1 MSTID
6 EKLNEVLDIAEEV
19 FEGKKEVAIV
29 PSTTPKNTDPDVD
42 FETGRENLYKLLAKG
57 NEAIDGIL
65 SLAKEGVNIAICAR
79 NEEKLHNAVNEIKS
93 KTKVEV
99 IPIVADLSDVN
110 NIKEKI
116 VDKVLQEF
124 GSIDILLINSGGPK
138 PGVFSDFSSDD
149 WDISYHMVLKY
160 VVELYKHIIPIMKNN
175 KWGRIINVTSVS
187 VKEPL
192 NYLVLSNS
200 IRSAVVA
207 WAKSLSVD
215 VGKDGVTVNSIL
227 TGYFDTE
234 RIKELN
240 KEKSKSLNI
249 SEDEVLEKMKSLVP
263 INRLGKT
270 EEYGFLVS
278 FLSSDKA
285 AYINGA
291 SIPIDG
297 GLLKSY

>member
-1 MSTID
+1 LSKNID
-6 EKLNEVLDIAEEV
+6 SYQEAFDLLFKSVV
-19 FEGKKEVAIV
+19 H
-29 PSTTPKNTDPDVD
+29 TT
-42 FETGRENLYKLLAKG
+42 
-57 NEAIDGIL
+57 
-65 SLAKEGVNIAICAR
+65 SL
-79 NEEKLHNAVNEIKS
+79 
-93 KTKVEV
+93 V
-99 IPIVADLSDVN
+99 IPGMQ
-110 NIKEKI
+110 K
-116 VDKVLQEF
+116 
-124 GSIDILLINSGGPK
+124 
-138 PGVFSDFSSDD
+138 
-149 WDISYHMVLKY
+149 
-160 VVELYKHIIPIMKNN
+160 N

-215 VGKDGVTVNSIL
+215 LGPDGITVNSIL

-249 SEDEVLEKMKSLVP
+249 SETEVLDKMKSLVP
-263 INRLGKT
+263 VSRLGRP
-270 EEYGFLVS
+270 EEYGYLIS
-278 FLSSDKA
+278 FLSSDNA

>member
-1 MSTID
+1 MKID
-6 EKLNEVLDIAEEV
+6 LT
-19 FEGKKEVAIV
+19 GKKALVGGSSKGIGLGIATE
-29 PSTTPKNTDPDVD
+29 
-42 FETGRENLYKLLAKG
+42 LANSG
-57 NEAIDGIL
+57 ASVCL
-65 SLAKEGVNIAICAR
+65 MAR
-79 NEEKLHNAVNEIKS
+79 NESRLKEIVSQLPDSNNHSYLVVDFSKFEDYKIKIEKYVKNNQVDILINNTQGPPAGNSLSKNIDSYQEAFDLLFKS
-93 KTKVEV
+93 VVHTTSLV
-99 IPIVADLSDVN
+99 IPGMQ
-110 NIKEKI
+110 K
-116 VDKVLQEF
+116 
-124 GSIDILLINSGGPK
+124 
-138 PGVFSDFSSDD
+138 
-149 WDISYHMVLKY
+149 
-160 VVELYKHIIPIMKNN
+160 N

-200 IRSAVVA
+200 IRSAVVS

-215 VGKDGVTVNSIL
+215 LGPHGITVNSIL

-249 SEDEVLEKMKSLVP
+249 SETEVLEKMKALVP
-263 INRLGKT
+263 ASRLGRP
-270 EEYGFLVS
+270 EEYGYLIS
-278 FLSSDKA
+278 FLSSDNA

>member
-1 MSTID
+1 MKI
-6 EKLNEVLDIAEEV
+6 ELA
-19 FEGKKEVAIV
+19 GKKALIGG
-29 PSTTPKNTDPDVD
+29 SSK
-42 FETGRENLYKLLAKG
+42 GIGLGIASQLAESG
-57 NEAIDGIL
+57 ASVCL
-65 SLAKEGVNIAICAR
+65 MAR
-79 NEEKLHNAVNEIKS
+79 NESKLKEIVNQLPNSENHSYLVVDFSNFEEYKIKIEAYLENNQ
-93 KTKVEV
+93 VD
-99 IPIVADLSDVN
+99 ILVN
-110 NIKEKI
+110 NTQGPPAGNSLSKDIDSYQEAFDLLFKSI
-116 VDKVLQEF
+116 VYTTSLVV
-124 GSIDILLINSGGPK
+124 PK
-138 PGVFSDFSSDD
+138 
-149 WDISYHMVLKY
+149 MQ
-160 VVELYKHIIPIMKNN
+160 NN

-215 VGKDGVTVNSIL
+215 VAIDGVTVNSIL
-227 TGYFDTE
+227 TGYFDTK

-249 SEDEVLEKMKSLVP
+249 SEEEVLEKMKSLVP
-263 INRLGKT
+263 VNRLGKT
-270 EEYGFLVS
+270 EEYGYLVS

-285 AYINGA
+285 SYINGA

>member
-1 MSTID
+1 MKID
-6 EKLNEVLDIAEEV
+6 LA
-19 FEGKKEVAIV
+19 GKKALIGGSSKGIGLGIASQLAESGASVCLMARNKSKLEEIINQLPNSENHSYLIVDFSNFEEYKIKIETYLENNQVDILVNNTQGPPAGNSLSKDIDSYQEAFDLLFKSIVYTTSLIV
-29 PSTTPKNTDPDVD
+29 PKMQ
-42 FETGRENLYKLLAKG
+42 K
-57 NEAIDGIL
+57 
-65 SLAKEGVNIAICAR
+65 
-79 NEEKLHNAVNEIKS
+79 
-93 KTKVEV
+93 
-99 IPIVADLSDVN
+99 
-110 NIKEKI
+110 
-116 VDKVLQEF
+116 
-124 GSIDILLINSGGPK
+124 
-138 PGVFSDFSSDD
+138 
-149 WDISYHMVLKY
+149 
-160 VVELYKHIIPIMKNN
+160 N

-249 SEDEVLEKMKSLVP
+249 SEEEVLEKMKSLVP

-270 EEYGFLVS
+270 EEYGYLVS

-285 AYINGA
+285 SYINGA

-297 GLLKSY
+297 GLLRSY

>member
-1 MSTID
+1 MQ
-6 EKLNEVLDIAEEV
+6 K
-19 FEGKKEVAIV
+19 
-29 PSTTPKNTDPDVD
+29 
-42 FETGRENLYKLLAKG
+42 
-57 NEAIDGIL
+57 
-65 SLAKEGVNIAICAR
+65 
-79 NEEKLHNAVNEIKS
+79 
-93 KTKVEV
+93 
-99 IPIVADLSDVN
+99 
-110 NIKEKI
+110 
-116 VDKVLQEF
+116 
-124 GSIDILLINSGGPK
+124 
-138 PGVFSDFSSDD
+138 
-149 WDISYHMVLKY
+149 
-160 VVELYKHIIPIMKNN
+160 N

-215 VGKDGVTVNSIL
+215 IGKDGITINSIL

-263 INRLGKT
+263 ANRLGKID
-270 EEYGFLVS
+270 EYGYLVS

>member
-1 MSTID
+1 MKID
-6 EKLNEVLDIAEEV
+6 LT
-19 FEGKKEVAIV
+19 GKKALVGGSSKGIGLGIATE
-29 PSTTPKNTDPDVD
+29 
-42 FETGRENLYKLLAKG
+42 LAKSG
-57 NEAIDGIL
+57 ASVCL
-65 SLAKEGVNIAICAR
+65 MAR
-79 NEEKLHNAVNEIKS
+79 NESRLKEIVNQLPDTNNHSYLVVDFSKFEDFKIKIEEYVNNNQVDILINNTQGPPAGNSLS
-93 KTKVEV
+93 KNIDSYQEAFDLLFKSVVHTTSLV
-99 IPIVADLSDVN
+99 IPGMQ
-110 NIKEKI
+110 K
-116 VDKVLQEF
+116 
-124 GSIDILLINSGGPK
+124 
-138 PGVFSDFSSDD
+138 
-149 WDISYHMVLKY
+149 
-160 VVELYKHIIPIMKNN
+160 N

-215 VGKDGVTVNSIL
+215 LGPDGITVNSIL

-249 SEDEVLEKMKSLVP
+249 SEAEVLDKMKSLVP
-263 INRLGKT
+263 ASRLGRP
-270 EEYGFLVS
+270 EEYGYLVS
-278 FLSSDKA
+278 FLSSDNA

>member
-1 MSTID
+1 MKID
-6 EKLNEVLDIAEEV
+6 LA
-19 FEGKKEVAIV
+19 GKKALIGGSSKGIGLGIASQLAESGASVCLMARNKSKLEEIINQLPNSENHSYLIVDFSNFEEYKIKIEAYLENNHVDILVNNTQGPPAGNSLSKNIDSYQEAFDLLFKSIVYTTSLIV
-29 PSTTPKNTDPDVD
+29 PKMQ
-42 FETGRENLYKLLAKG
+42 K
-57 NEAIDGIL
+57 
-65 SLAKEGVNIAICAR
+65 
-79 NEEKLHNAVNEIKS
+79 
-93 KTKVEV
+93 
-99 IPIVADLSDVN
+99 
-110 NIKEKI
+110 
-116 VDKVLQEF
+116 
-124 GSIDILLINSGGPK
+124 
-138 PGVFSDFSSDD
+138 
-149 WDISYHMVLKY
+149 
-160 VVELYKHIIPIMKNN
+160 N

-270 EEYGFLVS
+270 EEYGYLVS

-285 AYINGA
+285 SYINGA

-297 GLLKSY
+297 GLLRSY

>member
-1 MSTID
+1 MKID
-6 EKLNEVLDIAEEV
+6 LR
-19 FEGKKEVAIV
+19 GKKALVGGSSKGIGLGIATE
-29 PSTTPKNTDPDVD
+29 
-42 FETGRENLYKLLAKG
+42 LANSG
-57 NEAIDGIL
+57 ASVCL
-65 SLAKEGVNIAICAR
+65 MAR
-79 NEEKLHNAVNEIKS
+79 NESRLKEIVAQLPSSNNHSYLVVDFSKFEDFKIKIEEYVKNNQVDILINNTQGPPAGNSLSKNIDSYQEAFDLLFKS
-93 KTKVEV
+93 VVHTTSLV
-99 IPIVADLSDVN
+99 IPGMQ
-110 NIKEKI
+110 K
-116 VDKVLQEF
+116 
-124 GSIDILLINSGGPK
+124 
-138 PGVFSDFSSDD
+138 
-149 WDISYHMVLKY
+149 
-160 VVELYKHIIPIMKNN
+160 N

-215 VGKDGVTVNSIL
+215 LGPDGITVNSIL

-249 SEDEVLEKMKSLVP
+249 SEAEVLDKMKSLVP
-263 INRLGKT
+263 ASRLGT
-270 EEYGFLVS
+270 PEEYGYLVS
-278 FLSSDKA
+278 FLSSDNA

>member
-1 MSTID
+1 MKID
-6 EKLNEVLDIAEEV
+6 LT
-19 FEGKKEVAIV
+19 GKKALIGGSSKGIGLGIASQLAESGASVCLMARNKSKLEEIINQLPNSENHSYLIVDFSNFEEYKIKIEAYLENNQVDILVNNTQGPPAGNSLSKDIDSYQEAFDLLFKSIVYTTSLIV
-29 PSTTPKNTDPDVD
+29 PKMQ
-42 FETGRENLYKLLAKG
+42 K
-57 NEAIDGIL
+57 
-65 SLAKEGVNIAICAR
+65 
-79 NEEKLHNAVNEIKS
+79 
-93 KTKVEV
+93 
-99 IPIVADLSDVN
+99 
-110 NIKEKI
+110 
-116 VDKVLQEF
+116 
-124 GSIDILLINSGGPK
+124 
-138 PGVFSDFSSDD
+138 
-149 WDISYHMVLKY
+149 
-160 VVELYKHIIPIMKNN
+160 N

-270 EEYGFLVS
+270 EEYGYLVS

-285 AYINGA
+285 SYINGA

-297 GLLKSY
+297 GLLRSY

>member
-1 MSTID
+1 MKID
-6 EKLNEVLDIAEEV
+6 LT
-19 FEGKKEVAIV
+19 GKKALIGGSSKGIGLGIASQLAESGASVCLMARNKSKLEEIINQLPNSENHSYLIVDFSNFEEYKIIIEAYLENNQVDILVNNTQGPPAGNSLSKDIDSYQEAFDLLFKSIVFTTSLIV
-29 PSTTPKNTDPDVD
+29 PKMQ
-42 FETGRENLYKLLAKG
+42 K
-57 NEAIDGIL
+57 
-65 SLAKEGVNIAICAR
+65 
-79 NEEKLHNAVNEIKS
+79 
-93 KTKVEV
+93 
-99 IPIVADLSDVN
+99 
-110 NIKEKI
+110 
-116 VDKVLQEF
+116 
-124 GSIDILLINSGGPK
+124 
-138 PGVFSDFSSDD
+138 
-149 WDISYHMVLKY
+149 
-160 VVELYKHIIPIMKNN
+160 N

-249 SEDEVLEKMKSLVP
+249 SEEEVLEKMKSLVP
-263 INRLGKT
+263 TNRLGKT
-270 EEYGFLVS
+270 EEYGYLVS

-285 AYINGA
+285 SYINGA

-297 GLLKSY
+297 GLLRSY

>member
-1 MSTID
+1 MKIN
-6 EKLNEVLDIAEEV
+6 LA
-19 FEGKKEVAIV
+19 GKKALIGGSSKGIGLGIASQLAESGASVCLMARNKSKLEEIINQLPNSENHSYLIVDFSNFEEYKIKIEAYLENNQVDILVNNTQGPPAGNSLSKDIDSYQEAFDLLFKGIVYTTSLIV
-29 PSTTPKNTDPDVD
+29 PKMQ
-42 FETGRENLYKLLAKG
+42 K
-57 NEAIDGIL
+57 
-65 SLAKEGVNIAICAR
+65 
-79 NEEKLHNAVNEIKS
+79 
-93 KTKVEV
+93 
-99 IPIVADLSDVN
+99 
-110 NIKEKI
+110 
-116 VDKVLQEF
+116 
-124 GSIDILLINSGGPK
+124 
-138 PGVFSDFSSDD
+138 
-149 WDISYHMVLKY
+149 
-160 VVELYKHIIPIMKNN
+160 N

-215 VGKDGVTVNSIL
+215 VGRDGVTVNSIL

-249 SEDEVLEKMKSLVP
+249 SEEEVLEKMKSLVP

-270 EEYGFLVS
+270 EEYGYLVS

-285 AYINGA
+285 SYINGA

-297 GLLKSY
+297 GLLRSY

>member
-1 MSTID
+1 MKID
-6 EKLNEVLDIAEEV
+6 LS
-19 FEGKKEVAIV
+19 GKKALIGG
-29 PSTTPKNTDPDVD
+29 SSK
-42 FETGRENLYKLLAKG
+42 GIGLGIASQLAESG
-57 NEAIDGIL
+57 ASVCL
-65 SLAKEGVNIAICAR
+65 MAR
-79 NEEKLHNAVNEIKS
+79 NESKLKEIVNQLPNFENHSYLVVDFSNLEEYKIKIEEYLES
-93 KTKVEV
+93 NQVD
-99 IPIVADLSDVN
+99 ILVN
-110 NIKEKI
+110 NTQGPPAGNSLSKDIDSYQEAFDLLFKSI
-116 VDKVLQEF
+116 VYTT
-124 GSIDILLINSGGPK
+124 SLIVPK
-138 PGVFSDFSSDD
+138 
-149 WDISYHMVLKY
+149 MQK
-160 VVELYKHIIPIMKNN
+160 N

-249 SEDEVLEKMKSLVP
+249 SENEVLEKMKSLVP
-263 INRLGKT
+263 LNRLGKT
-270 EEYGFLVS
+270 EEYGYLVS

-297 GLLKSY
+297 GLLRSY

>member
-1 MSTID
+1 MKID
-6 EKLNEVLDIAEEV
+6 LS
-19 FEGKKEVAIV
+19 GKKVLIGGSSKGIGLGIAKQLAESGASVCLMARNKSKLEEIV
-29 PSTTPKNTDPDVD
+29 NQLPNSENHSFLIVD
-42 FETGRENLYKLLAKG
+42 FSNFEEYKIKIEAYLENNQVDILVNNTQGPPAGNSLSKDIDSYQEAFDLLFKSVVYTT
-57 NEAIDGIL
+57 
-65 SLAKEGVNIAICAR
+65 SL
-79 NEEKLHNAVNEIKS
+79 
-93 KTKVEV
+93 V
-99 IPIVADLSDVN
+99 IPQMQ
-110 NIKEKI
+110 K
-116 VDKVLQEF
+116 
-124 GSIDILLINSGGPK
+124 
-138 PGVFSDFSSDD
+138 
-149 WDISYHMVLKY
+149 
-160 VVELYKHIIPIMKNN
+160 N

-215 VGKDGVTVNSIL
+215 IGKYGVTVNSIL

-270 EEYGFLVS
+270 EEYGYLVS

-285 AYINGA
+285 SYINGA

-297 GLLKSY
+297 GLLRSY

>member
-1 MSTID
+1 MKID
-6 EKLNEVLDIAEEV
+6 LR
-19 FEGKKEVAIV
+19 GKKALVGGSSKGIGLGIATE
-29 PSTTPKNTDPDVD
+29 
-42 FETGRENLYKLLAKG
+42 LANSG
-57 NEAIDGIL
+57 ASVCL
-65 SLAKEGVNIAICAR
+65 MAR
-79 NEEKLHNAVNEIKS
+79 NESRLKEIVSQLPDSNNHSYLVVDFSKFEDFKIKIEEYVKNNQVDILINNTQGPPAGNSLSKNIDSYQEAFDLLFKS
-93 KTKVEV
+93 VVYTTSLV
-99 IPIVADLSDVN
+99 IPGMQ
-110 NIKEKI
+110 K
-116 VDKVLQEF
+116 
-124 GSIDILLINSGGPK
+124 
-138 PGVFSDFSSDD
+138 
-149 WDISYHMVLKY
+149 
-160 VVELYKHIIPIMKNN
+160 N

-215 VGKDGVTVNSIL
+215 LGPDGITVNSIL

-249 SEDEVLEKMKSLVP
+249 SEAEVLDKMKSLVP
-263 INRLGKT
+263 ASRLGRP
-270 EEYGFLVS
+270 EEYGYLVS
-278 FLSSDKA
+278 FLSSDNA

>member
-1 MSTID
+1 MKID
-6 EKLNEVLDIAEEV
+6 LR
-19 FEGKKEVAIV
+19 GKKALVGGSSKGIGLGIATE
-29 PSTTPKNTDPDVD
+29 
-42 FETGRENLYKLLAKG
+42 LANSG
-57 NEAIDGIL
+57 ASVCL
-65 SLAKEGVNIAICAR
+65 MAR
-79 NEEKLHNAVNEIKS
+79 NESRLKEIVSQLPDSNNHSYLVVDFSKFEDFKIKIEEYVKNNQVDILINNTQGPPAGNSLSKNIDSYQEAFDLLFKS
-93 KTKVEV
+93 VVHTSSLV
-99 IPIVADLSDVN
+99 IPGMQ
-110 NIKEKI
+110 K
-116 VDKVLQEF
+116 
-124 GSIDILLINSGGPK
+124 
-138 PGVFSDFSSDD
+138 
-149 WDISYHMVLKY
+149 
-160 VVELYKHIIPIMKNN
+160 N

-215 VGKDGVTVNSIL
+215 LGPDGITVNSIL

-249 SEDEVLEKMKSLVP
+249 SEAEVLDKMKSLVP
-263 INRLGKT
+263 ASRLGRP
-270 EEYGFLVS
+270 EEYGYLVS
-278 FLSSDKA
+278 FLSSDNA

>member
-1 MSTID
+1 MKID
-6 EKLNEVLDIAEEV
+6 LS
-19 FEGKKEVAIV
+19 GKKALIGG
-29 PSTTPKNTDPDVD
+29 SSK
-42 FETGRENLYKLLAKG
+42 GIGLGIASQLAESG
-57 NEAIDGIL
+57 ASVCL
-65 SLAKEGVNIAICAR
+65 MAR
-79 NEEKLHNAVNEIKS
+79 NESKLKEIVNQLPNFEHHSYLVVDFSNFEEYKIKIEEYLES
-93 KTKVEV
+93 NQVD
-99 IPIVADLSDVN
+99 ILVN
-110 NIKEKI
+110 NTQGPPAGNSLSKDIDSYQEAFDLLFKSI
-116 VDKVLQEF
+116 VYTT
-124 GSIDILLINSGGPK
+124 SLIVPK
-138 PGVFSDFSSDD
+138 
-149 WDISYHMVLKY
+149 MQK
-160 VVELYKHIIPIMKNN
+160 N

-249 SEDEVLEKMKSLVP
+249 SENEVLEKMKSLVP
-263 INRLGKT
+263 LNRLGKT
-270 EEYGFLVS
+270 EEYGYLVS

-297 GLLKSY
+297 GLLRSY

>member
-1 MSTID
+1 MKID
-6 EKLNEVLDIAEEV
+6 LT
-19 FEGKKEVAIV
+19 GKKALVGGSSKGIGLGIATE
-29 PSTTPKNTDPDVD
+29 
-42 FETGRENLYKLLAKG
+42 LANSG
-57 NEAIDGIL
+57 ASVCL
-65 SLAKEGVNIAICAR
+65 MAR
-79 NEEKLHNAVNEIKS
+79 NESRLKEIVGQLPNSSKHSYLVVDFSKFEDYKIKIEEHVKNNHVDILVNNTQGPPAGNSLSKNIDSYQEAFDLLFKS
-93 KTKVEV
+93 VVHTTSLV
-99 IPIVADLSDVN
+99 IPGMQ
-110 NIKEKI
+110 K
-116 VDKVLQEF
+116 
-124 GSIDILLINSGGPK
+124 
-138 PGVFSDFSSDD
+138 
-149 WDISYHMVLKY
+149 
-160 VVELYKHIIPIMKNN
+160 N

-215 VGKDGVTVNSIL
+215 LGSDGITVNSIL

-249 SEDEVLEKMKSLVP
+249 SETEVLEKMKSLVP
-263 INRLGKT
+263 ASRLGRP
-270 EEYGFLVS
+270 EEYGYLIS
-278 FLSSDKA
+278 FLSSDNA

>member
-1 MSTID
+1 MKID
-6 EKLNEVLDIAEEV
+6 LA
-19 FEGKKEVAIV
+19 GKKALVGGSSKGIGLGIASQLAESGASVCLMARNKSKLEEIINQL
-29 PSTTPKNTDPDVD
+29 PNSENHSYLIVD
-42 FETGRENLYKLLAKG
+42 FSNFEEYKIKIEAYLEN
-57 NEAIDGIL
+57 NQVDIL
-65 SLAKEGVNIAICAR
+65 
-79 NEEKLHNAVNEIKS
+79 
-93 KTKVEV
+93 
-99 IPIVADLSDVN
+99 VN
-110 NIKEKI
+110 NT
-116 VDKVLQEF
+116 Q
-124 GSIDILLINSGGPK
+124 GP
-138 PGVFSDFSSDD
+138 PAG
-149 WDISYHMVLKY
+149 
-160 VVELYKHIIPIMKNN
+160 N
-175 KWGRIINVTSVS
+175 SVS

-270 EEYGFLVS
+270 EEYGYLVS

-285 AYINGA
+285 SYINGA

-297 GLLKSY
+297 GLLRSY

>member
-1 MSTID
+1 MKID
-6 EKLNEVLDIAEEV
+6 LT
-19 FEGKKEVAIV
+19 GKKALVGGSSKGIGLGIANE
-29 PSTTPKNTDPDVD
+29 
-42 FETGRENLYKLLAKG
+42 LANSG
-57 NEAIDGIL
+57 ASVCL
-65 SLAKEGVNIAICAR
+65 MAR
-79 NEEKLHNAVNEIKS
+79 NESRLKEIVAQLPNSSNHSYLVVDFSKFEEYKLKIEEYVQNNHVDILVNNTQGPPAGNSLSKNIDSYQEAFDLLFKS
-93 KTKVEV
+93 VVHTTSLV
-99 IPIVADLSDVN
+99 IP
-110 NIKEKI
+110 KMQK
-116 VDKVLQEF
+116 
-124 GSIDILLINSGGPK
+124 
-138 PGVFSDFSSDD
+138 
-149 WDISYHMVLKY
+149 
-160 VVELYKHIIPIMKNN
+160 N

-215 VGKDGVTVNSIL
+215 LGPDGITVNSIL

-240 KEKSKSLNI
+240 KEKSKSLKI
-249 SEDEVLEKMKSLVP
+249 TETEVLDKMKSLVP
-263 INRLGKT
+263 ASRLGRP
-270 EEYGFLVS
+270 EEYGYLVS
-278 FLSSDKA
+278 FLSSDNA

>member
-1 MSTID
+1 MKID
-6 EKLNEVLDIAEEV
+6 LT
-19 FEGKKEVAIV
+19 GKKALVGGSSKGIGLGIATE
-29 PSTTPKNTDPDVD
+29 
-42 FETGRENLYKLLAKG
+42 LANSG
-57 NEAIDGIL
+57 ASVCL
-65 SLAKEGVNIAICAR
+65 MAR
-79 NEEKLHNAVNEIKS
+79 NESRLKEIVAQLPSSNNHSYLVVDFSKFEDYKIKIEEYVKNNQVDILINNTQGPPAGNSLSKNIDSYQEAFDLLFKS
-93 KTKVEV
+93 VVHTTSLV
-99 IPIVADLSDVN
+99 IPGMQ
-110 NIKEKI
+110 K
-116 VDKVLQEF
+116 
-124 GSIDILLINSGGPK
+124 
-138 PGVFSDFSSDD
+138 
-149 WDISYHMVLKY
+149 
-160 VVELYKHIIPIMKNN
+160 N

-215 VGKDGVTVNSIL
+215 LGPHGITVNSIL

-249 SEDEVLEKMKSLVP
+249 SEAEVLDKMKSLVP
-263 INRLGKT
+263 ASRLGRP
-270 EEYGFLVS
+270 EEYGYLVS
-278 FLSSDKA
+278 FLSSDNA

>member
-1 MSTID
+1 MKID
-6 EKLNEVLDIAEEV
+6 LA
-19 FEGKKEVAIV
+19 GKKALVGGSSKGIGLGIASQLAESGASVCLMARNKSKLEEIINQLPNSENHSYLIVDFSNFEEYKIKIEAYLENNQVDILVNNTQGPPAGNSLSKDIDSYQEAFDLLFKSIVYTTSLIV
-29 PSTTPKNTDPDVD
+29 PKMQ
-42 FETGRENLYKLLAKG
+42 K
-57 NEAIDGIL
+57 
-65 SLAKEGVNIAICAR
+65 
-79 NEEKLHNAVNEIKS
+79 
-93 KTKVEV
+93 
-99 IPIVADLSDVN
+99 
-110 NIKEKI
+110 
-116 VDKVLQEF
+116 
-124 GSIDILLINSGGPK
+124 
-138 PGVFSDFSSDD
+138 
-149 WDISYHMVLKY
+149 
-160 VVELYKHIIPIMKNN
+160 N

-249 SEDEVLEKMKSLVP
+249 SEEEVLEKMKSLVP
-263 INRLGKT
+263 VNRLGKT
-270 EEYGFLVS
+270 EEYGYLVS

-285 AYINGA
+285 SYINGA

-297 GLLKSY
+297 GLLRSY

>member
-1 MSTID
+1 MKID
-6 EKLNEVLDIAEEV
+6 LA
-19 FEGKKEVAIV
+19 GKKALVGGSSKGIGLGIASQLAESGASVCLMARNKSKLEEIINQLPNSENHSYLIVDFSNFEEYKIIIEAYLENNQVDILVNNTQGPPAGNSLSKDIDSYQEAFDLLFKSIVFTTSLIV
-29 PSTTPKNTDPDVD
+29 PKMQ
-42 FETGRENLYKLLAKG
+42 K
-57 NEAIDGIL
+57 
-65 SLAKEGVNIAICAR
+65 
-79 NEEKLHNAVNEIKS
+79 
-93 KTKVEV
+93 
-99 IPIVADLSDVN
+99 
-110 NIKEKI
+110 
-116 VDKVLQEF
+116 
-124 GSIDILLINSGGPK
+124 
-138 PGVFSDFSSDD
+138 
-149 WDISYHMVLKY
+149 
-160 VVELYKHIIPIMKNN
+160 N

-249 SEDEVLEKMKSLVP
+249 SEEEVLEKMKSLVP
-263 INRLGKT
+263 TNRLGKT
-270 EEYGFLVS
+270 EEYGYLVS

-285 AYINGA
+285 SYINGA

-297 GLLKSY
+297 GLLRSY

>member
-1 MSTID
+1 MKID
-6 EKLNEVLDIAEEV
+6 LS
-19 FEGKKEVAIV
+19 GKKALIGGSSKGIGLGIASQLAESGASVCLMARNKSKLEEIINQLPNSENHSYLVVDFSNFEEYKIKIEEYLESNQVDILVNNTQGPPAGNSLSKDIDSYQEAFDLLFKSIVYTTSLIV
-29 PSTTPKNTDPDVD
+29 PKMQ
-42 FETGRENLYKLLAKG
+42 K
-57 NEAIDGIL
+57 
-65 SLAKEGVNIAICAR
+65 
-79 NEEKLHNAVNEIKS
+79 
-93 KTKVEV
+93 
-99 IPIVADLSDVN
+99 
-110 NIKEKI
+110 
-116 VDKVLQEF
+116 
-124 GSIDILLINSGGPK
+124 
-138 PGVFSDFSSDD
+138 
-149 WDISYHMVLKY
+149 
-160 VVELYKHIIPIMKNN
+160 N

-249 SEDEVLEKMKSLVP
+249 SENEVLEKMKSLVP
-263 INRLGKT
+263 LNRLGKT
-270 EEYGFLVS
+270 EEYGYLVS

-297 GLLKSY
+297 GLLRSY

>member
-1 MSTID
+1 VKID
-6 EKLNEVLDIAEEV
+6 LT
-19 FEGKKEVAIV
+19 GKKALVGGSSKGIGLGIATE
-29 PSTTPKNTDPDVD
+29 
-42 FETGRENLYKLLAKG
+42 LANSG
-57 NEAIDGIL
+57 ASVCL
-65 SLAKEGVNIAICAR
+65 MAR
-79 NEEKLHNAVNEIKS
+79 NESRLKEIVSQLPDSNNHSYLVVDFSKFEDFKIKIEEYVKNNQVDILINNTQGPPAGNSLSKNIDSYQEAFDLLFKS
-93 KTKVEV
+93 VVHTTSLV
-99 IPIVADLSDVN
+99 IPGMQ
-110 NIKEKI
+110 K
-116 VDKVLQEF
+116 
-124 GSIDILLINSGGPK
+124 
-138 PGVFSDFSSDD
+138 
-149 WDISYHMVLKY
+149 
-160 VVELYKHIIPIMKNN
+160 N

-215 VGKDGVTVNSIL
+215 LGPDGITVNSIL

-249 SEDEVLEKMKSLVP
+249 SEAEVLDKMKSLVP
-263 INRLGKT
+263 ASRLGRP
-270 EEYGFLVS
+270 EEYGYLVS
-278 FLSSDKA
+278 FLSSDNA

>member
-1 MSTID
+1 MKINLT
-6 EKLNEVLDIAEEV
+6 
-19 FEGKKEVAIV
+19 GKKALVGGSSKGIGLGIATELANSGASVCLMARIESRLKEIV
-29 PSTTPKNTDPDVD
+29 SQLPDSNNHSYLVVD
-42 FETGRENLYKLLAKG
+42 FSKFEDFKIKIEEYVKNNQVDILINNTQGPPAGNSLSKNIDSYQEAFDLLFKSVVHTT
-57 NEAIDGIL
+57 
-65 SLAKEGVNIAICAR
+65 SL
-79 NEEKLHNAVNEIKS
+79 
-93 KTKVEV
+93 V
-99 IPIVADLSDVN
+99 IPGMQ
-110 NIKEKI
+110 K
-116 VDKVLQEF
+116 
-124 GSIDILLINSGGPK
+124 
-138 PGVFSDFSSDD
+138 
-149 WDISYHMVLKY
+149 
-160 VVELYKHIIPIMKNN
+160 N

-215 VGKDGVTVNSIL
+215 LGPDGITVNSIL

-249 SEDEVLEKMKSLVP
+249 SEDEVLDKMKSLVP
-263 INRLGKT
+263 ASRLGRP
-270 EEYGFLVS
+270 EEYGYLVS
-278 FLSSDKA
+278 FLSSDNA

>member
-1 MSTID
+1 MKIELS
-6 EKLNEVLDIAEEV
+6 
-19 FEGKKEVAIV
+19 GKKALIGG
-29 PSTTPKNTDPDVD
+29 SSK
-42 FETGRENLYKLLAKG
+42 GIGLGIAKQLAESG
-57 NEAIDGIL
+57 ASVCL
-65 SLAKEGVNIAICAR
+65 MAR
-79 NEEKLHNAVNEIKS
+79 NETKLKEIVS
-93 KTKVEV
+93 KLPSSENQNHDYLV
-99 IPIVADLSDVN
+99 
-110 NIKEKI
+110 
-116 VDKVLQEF
+116 VD
-124 GSIDILLINSGGPK
+124 
-138 PGVFSDFSSDD
+138 FSDFDGFKIIIEEYFDKNRSDILINNTQGPPAGNSLSK
-149 WDISYHMVLKY
+149 DIESYQEAFDLLFKSVVYTTSLIVPKMLK
-160 VVELYKHIIPIMKNN
+160 N

-234 RIKELN
+234 RIKDLN

-249 SEDEVLEKMKSLVP
+249 SENEVLEKMKSLVP

-270 EEYGFLVS
+270 EEYGYLVS

>member
-1 MSTID
+1 MKID
-6 EKLNEVLDIAEEV
+6 LSAKKALIGGSSKGIGLGIA
-19 FEGKKEVAIV
+19 KQ
-29 PSTTPKNTDPDVD
+29 
-42 FETGRENLYKLLAKG
+42 LAESG
-57 NEAIDGIL
+57 ASVCL
-65 SLAKEGVNIAICAR
+65 MAR
-79 NEEKLHNAVNEIKS
+79 NETKLKEIVS
-93 KTKVEV
+93 KLPSSENQNHDYLVV
-99 IPIVADLSDVN
+99 DFSNFDRF
-110 NIKEKI
+110 KI
-116 VDKVLQEF
+116 IIEEYINKNR
-124 GSIDILLINSGGPK
+124 IDILINNTQGPPAGNSLSKNIESYQEAFDLLFKSVVYTTSLIAPK
-138 PGVFSDFSSDD
+138 M
-149 WDISYHMVLKY
+149 IK
-160 VVELYKHIIPIMKNN
+160 N

-234 RIKELN
+234 RIKDLN

>member
-1 MSTID
+1 MKID
-6 EKLNEVLDIAEEV
+6 LA
-19 FEGKKEVAIV
+19 GKKALIGGSSKGIGLGIASQLAESGASVCLMARNKSKLEEIINQLPNSENHSYLIVDFSNFEEYKIKIEAYLENNQVDILVNNTQGPPAGNSLSKDIDSYQEAFDLLFKSIVYTTSLIV
-29 PSTTPKNTDPDVD
+29 PKMQ
-42 FETGRENLYKLLAKG
+42 K
-57 NEAIDGIL
+57 
-65 SLAKEGVNIAICAR
+65 
-79 NEEKLHNAVNEIKS
+79 
-93 KTKVEV
+93 
-99 IPIVADLSDVN
+99 
-110 NIKEKI
+110 
-116 VDKVLQEF
+116 
-124 GSIDILLINSGGPK
+124 
-138 PGVFSDFSSDD
+138 
-149 WDISYHMVLKY
+149 
-160 VVELYKHIIPIMKNN
+160 N

-249 SEDEVLEKMKSLVP
+249 SENEVLEKMKSLVP
-263 INRLGKT
+263 LNRLGKT
-270 EEYGFLVS
+270 EEYGYLVS

-285 AYINGA
+285 SYINGA

-297 GLLKSY
+297 GLLRSY

>member
-1 MSTID
+1 MKID
-6 EKLNEVLDIAEEV
+6 LT
-19 FEGKKEVAIV
+19 GKKALVGGSSKGIGLGIATE
-29 PSTTPKNTDPDVD
+29 
-42 FETGRENLYKLLAKG
+42 LANSG
-57 NEAIDGIL
+57 ASVCL
-65 SLAKEGVNIAICAR
+65 MAR
-79 NEEKLHNAVNEIKS
+79 NESRLKEIVAQLPSSNNHSYLVVDFSKFEDFKIKIEEYVKNNQVDILINNTQGPPAGNSLSKNIDSYQEAFDLLFKS
-93 KTKVEV
+93 VVHTTSLV
-99 IPIVADLSDVN
+99 IPGMQ
-110 NIKEKI
+110 K
-116 VDKVLQEF
+116 
-124 GSIDILLINSGGPK
+124 
-138 PGVFSDFSSDD
+138 
-149 WDISYHMVLKY
+149 
-160 VVELYKHIIPIMKNN
+160 N

-215 VGKDGVTVNSIL
+215 LGPDGITVNSIL

-249 SEDEVLEKMKSLVP
+249 SEAEVLDKMKSLVP
-263 INRLGKT
+263 ASRLGT
-270 EEYGFLVS
+270 PEEYGYLVS
-278 FLSSDKA
+278 FLSSDNA

-297 GLLKSY
+297 CLLKSY

>member
-1 MSTID
+1 MKID
-6 EKLNEVLDIAEEV
+6 LR
-19 FEGKKEVAIV
+19 GKKALVGGSSKGIGLGIATE
-29 PSTTPKNTDPDVD
+29 
-42 FETGRENLYKLLAKG
+42 LANSG
-57 NEAIDGIL
+57 ASVCL
-65 SLAKEGVNIAICAR
+65 MAR
-79 NEEKLHNAVNEIKS
+79 NESRLKEIVAQLPSSNNHSYLVVDFSKFEDFKIKIEEYVKNNQVDILINNTQGPPAGNSLSKNIDSYQEAFDLLFKS
-93 KTKVEV
+93 VVHTTSLV
-99 IPIVADLSDVN
+99 IPGMQ
-110 NIKEKI
+110 K
-116 VDKVLQEF
+116 
-124 GSIDILLINSGGPK
+124 
-138 PGVFSDFSSDD
+138 
-149 WDISYHMVLKY
+149 
-160 VVELYKHIIPIMKNN
+160 N

-215 VGKDGVTVNSIL
+215 LGPDGITVNSIL

-249 SEDEVLEKMKSLVP
+249 SEAEVLDKMKSLVP
-263 INRLGKT
+263 ASRLGRP
-270 EEYGFLVS
+270 EEYGYLVS
-278 FLSSDKA
+278 FLSSDNA

>member
-1 MSTID
+1 MKID
-6 EKLNEVLDIAEEV
+6 LT
-19 FEGKKEVAIV
+19 GKKALVGGSSKGIGLGIATE
-29 PSTTPKNTDPDVD
+29 
-42 FETGRENLYKLLAKG
+42 LANSG
-57 NEAIDGIL
+57 ASVCL
-65 SLAKEGVNIAICAR
+65 MAR
-79 NEEKLHNAVNEIKS
+79 NESRLKEIVAQLPSSNNHSYLVVDFSKFEDFKIKIEEYVKNNQVDILINNTQGPPAGNSLSKNIDSYQEAFDLLFKS
-93 KTKVEV
+93 VVYTTSLV
-99 IPIVADLSDVN
+99 IPGMQ
-110 NIKEKI
+110 K
-116 VDKVLQEF
+116 
-124 GSIDILLINSGGPK
+124 
-138 PGVFSDFSSDD
+138 
-149 WDISYHMVLKY
+149 
-160 VVELYKHIIPIMKNN
+160 N

-215 VGKDGVTVNSIL
+215 LGPHGITVNSIL

-249 SEDEVLEKMKSLVP
+249 SETEVLEKMKSLVP
-263 INRLGKT
+263 ASRLGRP
-270 EEYGFLVS
+270 EEYGYLIS
-278 FLSSDKA
+278 FLSSDNA